1 MIADNLSNKN
11 KEDEGKA
18 IPSIDSLYSI
28 EAMENL
34 ILSYFNNNDNPNN
47 NKDTLIAYTNDLTNY
62 LIRYGMPDLQNQ
74 ELIHVISN
82 LGIFERTGKLKG
94 QDIIRV
100 GKRKVQYRCNKRGIE
115 KKRFDRYGNLE
126 IPGLRQTGY
135 KKFGIGIANKLKSTD
150 PYRTVHWRTFPG
162 YFFDPYKNVIEVVKR
177 SGNEWEY
184 LTPISIGAASLTRDQ
199 TDYKRMIWNIMNGLE
214 TMETLGTNVPKL
226 DYNHGNK
233 SFSNKINWYLPELE
247 EAISALEGVG
257 FEISIDQRKKAV
269 KLLAKFNMNDFQ
281 GIRNSKKCRKFHKK
295 FYSPVVNASFIMYVL
310 ESEGADIPNT
320 RQCKFLRTIGWTKC
334 RYEFIKEI
342 ISNGLSEAIYI

>member
-1 MIADNLSNKN
+1 MHIDKRLIYADTLLNG
-11 KEDEGKA
+11 DYRA
-18 IPSIDSLYSI
+18 IPFH
-28 EAMENL
+28 EAFIPMETLRNL
-34 ILSYFNNNDNPNN
+34 ILSYFLNNNTDKTTY
-47 NKDTLIAYTNDLTNY
+47 KDLNNY
-62 LIRYGMPDLQNQ
+62 LKDYGMPEIEKQ
-74 ELIHVISN
+74 ELIHIISDI
-82 LGIFERTGKLKG
+82 GIFERTGMTKKEE
-94 QDIIRV
+94 IIRIN
-100 GKRKVQYRCNKRGIE
+100 KRKVKYRCDKYEISKNQVDE
-115 KKRFDRYGNLE
+115 YGNKK
-126 IPGLRQTGY
+126 IPGLRTTGY

-150 PYRTVHWRTFPG
+150 PYRTVHWRTIPG

-269 KLLAKFNMNDFQ
+269 KLLANFNINDFQ
-281 GIRNSKKCRKFHKK
+281 GIRNNKKCRKFHKK

>member
-1 MIADNLSNKN
+1 MHIDKRLIYADTLLNG
-11 KEDEGKA
+11 DYRA
-18 IPSIDSLYSI
+18 IPFH
-28 EAMENL
+28 EAFIPMETLRNL
-34 ILSYFNNNDNPNN
+34 ILSYFLNNNTDITTY
-47 NKDTLIAYTNDLTNY
+47 KDLNNY
-62 LIRYGMPDLQNQ
+62 LKDYGMPEIEKQ
-74 ELIHVISN
+74 ELIHIIN
-82 LGIFERTGKLKG
+82 DIGIFERTGMTKKEE
-94 QDIIRV
+94 IIRIN
-100 GKRKVQYRCNKRGIE
+100 KRKVKSRCDKYEISKNQVDE
-115 KKRFDRYGNLE
+115 YGNKK
-126 IPGLRQTGY
+126 IPGLRTTGY
-135 KKFGIGIANKLKSTD
+135 KKFGIGTANKLKSTD
-150 PYRTVHWRTFPG
+150 PFRTLHWRTIPG
-162 YFFDPYKNVIEVVKR
+162 YFFNPYRDKIEVCKM

-269 KLLAKFNMNDFQ
+269 KLLANFNINDFQ
-281 GIRNSKKCRKFHKK
+281 GIRNNKKCRKFHKK

>member
-1 MIADNLSNKN
+1 MHIDKRLIYADTLLNG
-11 KEDEGKA
+11 DYRA
-18 IPSIDSLYSI
+18 IPFH
-28 EAMENL
+28 EAFIPMETLRNL
-34 ILSYFNNNDNPNN
+34 ILSYFLNNNTDKTTY
-47 NKDTLIAYTNDLTNY
+47 KDLKNY
-62 LIRYGMPDLQNQ
+62 LKDYGMPEIEKQ
-74 ELIHVISN
+74 ELIHIISDI
-82 LGIFERTGKLKG
+82 GIFERTGMTKKEE
-94 QDIIRV
+94 IIRV
-100 GKRKVQYRCNKRGIE
+100 NKRKVKYRCDKYGISKNQVDE
-115 KKRFDRYGNLE
+115 YGNKNIL
-126 IPGLRQTGY
+126 GLRTTGY

-269 KLLAKFNMNDFQ
+269 KLLANFNINDFQ
-281 GIRNSKKCRKFHKK
+281 GIRNNKKCRKFHKK

-310 ESEGADIPNT
+310 ESEGANIPNT

-342 ISNGLSEAIYI
+342 ISTKEEEAIYI

>member
-1 MIADNLSNKN
+1 MHIDKRLIYADTLLNG
-11 KEDEGKA
+11 DYRA
-18 IPSIDSLYSI
+18 IPFH
-28 EAMENL
+28 EAFIPMETLRNL
-34 ILSYFNNNDNPNN
+34 ILSYFLNNNTDKTTY
-47 NKDTLIAYTNDLTNY
+47 KDLKNY
-62 LIRYGMPDLQNQ
+62 LKDYGMPEIEKQ
-74 ELIHVISN
+74 ELIHIISDI
-82 LGIFERTGKLKG
+82 GIFERTGMTKKEE
-94 QDIIRV
+94 IIRV
-100 GKRKVQYRCNKRGIE
+100 NKRKVKYRCDKYGISKNQVDE
-115 KKRFDRYGNLE
+115 YGNKN
-126 IPGLRQTGY
+126 IPGLRTTGY

-320 RQCKFLRTIGWTKC
+320 RQCKFLRSIGWSKC
-334 RYEFIKEI
+334 RYKMIKDI
-342 ISNGLSEAIYI
+342 IDAEK

>member
-1 MIADNLSNKN
+1 MHIDKRLIYADTLLNG
-11 KEDEGKA
+11 DYRA
-18 IPSIDSLYSI
+18 IPFH
-28 EAMENL
+28 EAFIPMETLRNL
-34 ILSYFNNNDNPNN
+34 ILSYFLNNNTDKTTY
-47 NKDTLIAYTNDLTNY
+47 KDLNNY
-62 LIRYGMPDLQNQ
+62 LKDYGMPEIEKQ
-74 ELIHVISN
+74 ELIHIISDI
-82 LGIFERTGKLKG
+82 GIFERTGMTKKEE
-94 QDIIRV
+94 IIRIN
-100 GKRKVQYRCNKRGIE
+100 KRKVKYRCDKYGISKNQVDE
-115 KKRFDRYGNLE
+115 YGNKK
-126 IPGLRQTGY
+126 IPGLRTTGY

-150 PYRTVHWRTFPG
+150 PYRTVHWRTIPG

-269 KLLAKFNMNDFQ
+269 KLLANFNINDFQ
-281 GIRNSKKCRKFHKK
+281 GIRNNKKCRKFHKK